1 MRELLIKKLNNK
13 LDKELNKYYSEL
25 LKISSKDII
34 GRSYETII
42 KEEITNLFAENC
54 SYSTEEVEALLK
66 LDNTLDYLFKK
77 SMNNHNRIFGEIND
91 CLQNDI
97 IKLGKQYIDLK
108 NDKDYK
114 LILLISKL
122 LNDFKN
128 YKVNIKFKED
138 NLIDDFNE
146 ITIKDL
152 LKKEDGIKNLII
164 YFQKLEYNEQ
174 LLYFST
180 LDVTRFN
187 NSNLISMKILP
198 KLYSILFEFYDNKVN
213 NKDF

>member
-42 KEEITNLFAENC
+42 KEEITNLFDENC

-122 LNDFKN
+122 
-128 YKVNIKFKED
+128 
-138 NLIDDFNE
+138 
-146 ITIKDL
+146 
-152 LKKEDGIKNLII
+152 
-164 YFQKLEYNEQ
+164 
-174 LLYFST
+174 S
-180 LDVTRFN
+180 
-187 NSNLISMKILP
+187 
-198 KLYSILFEFYDNKVN
+198 
-213 NKDF
+213 

>member
-1 MRELLIKKLNNK
+1 ML
-13 LDKELNKYYSEL
+13 
-25 LKISSKDII
+25 
-34 GRSYETII
+34 
-42 KEEITNLFAENC
+42 
-54 SYSTEEVEALLK
+54 
-66 LDNTLDYLFKK
+66 YLFGCLV
-77 SMNNHNRIFGEIND
+77 SSIAFGIGLVCKIVDMVHSTNTD
-91 CLQNDI
+91 
-97 IKLGKQYIDLK
+97 KL
-108 NDKDYK
+108 KDYK

-152 LKKEDGIKNLII
+152 VKKEDGIKNLII

-198 KLYSILFEFYDNKVN
+198 KLYSILFDFYDNKVN

>member
-1 MRELLIKKLNNK
+1 
-13 LDKELNKYYSEL
+13 
-25 LKISSKDII
+25 
-34 GRSYETII
+34 
-42 KEEITNLFAENC
+42 
-54 SYSTEEVEALLK
+54 
-66 LDNTLDYLFKK
+66 
-77 SMNNHNRIFGEIND
+77 MNNHNRIFGEIND

-152 LKKEDGIKNLII
+152 VKKEDGIKNLII

-198 KLYSILFEFYDNKVN
+198 KLYSILFDFYDNKVN